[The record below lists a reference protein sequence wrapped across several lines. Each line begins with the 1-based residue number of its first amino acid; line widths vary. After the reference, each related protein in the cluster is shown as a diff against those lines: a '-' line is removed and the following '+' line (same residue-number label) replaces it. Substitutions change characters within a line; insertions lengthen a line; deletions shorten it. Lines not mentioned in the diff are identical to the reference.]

1 LSSLSLPFP
10 TACLLGKGLRSPSS
24 FGHEDLEVEIW
35 MMSNS
40 LSFGARVYALRLH
53 LVMRTGR

>member
-1 LSSLSLPFP
+1 MDDVQQLVFW
-10 TACLLGKGLRSPSS
+10 GKGLRSPSS
-24 FGHEDLEVEIW
+24 FGHEDWEVDIW